1 MRLLCLLLLT
11 PVTAACSNTDETAPA
26 DRAEASASSAATLP
40 AGAPAAPTGEV
51 QAAAVA
57 APAEPVAPPSGDAAM
72 APLPLE
78 LGFYVPADIA
88 CSDASNA
95 TLSLLRRTGIN
106 TSRVPCDFTAV
117 EPLGGNRFRVTER
130 CSSGGP
136 AWGTPEEVSTST
148 ATYAIA
154 APTRF
159 RIESEGGHAV
169 TMQHCPQGELPDP
182 WRSNDIADIIE

>member
-1 MRLLCLLLLT
+1 M
-11 PVTAACSNTDETAPA
+11 AA
-26 DRAEASASSAATLP
+26 
-40 AGAPAAPTGEV
+40 
-51 QAAAVA
+51 
-57 APAEPVAPPSGDAAM
+57 
-72 APLPLE
+72 LPLE

-154 APTRF
+154 TPTRF

>member
-1 MRLLCLLLLT
+1 MRLLCLLLLS
-11 PVTAACSNTDETAPA
+11 PVAAACSDTDETAPA
-26 DRAEASASSAATLP
+26 GRAEASASSAATRP
-40 AGAPAAPTGEV
+40 AGAPVAPTGEV
-51 QAAAVA
+51 QAAAAA
-57 APAEPVAPPSGDAAM
+57 APAVTPPSGDAAM